1 MRRRIIG
8 VVVAGAA
15 GLTLG
20 LLPLTSASAHDHG
33 SGWDHRSD
41 YSHSRWANDSWND
54 SWHGSW
60 NNSWND
66 DDCGNGHGNWNDND
80 WGGWHNSSWH
90 HDGDR
95 GGWR

>member
-33 SGWDHRSD
+33 GGWDHRSD

-54 SWHGSW
+54 SWNRHG
-60 NNSWND
+60 NWND